1 MMIEL
6 TYHQGEDE
14 VPSLK
19 EHFAL
24 GESGALPTGHLG
36 HCMGNHSTG
45 RIPINDVY
53 PNDKFMNTH

>member
-1 MMIEL
+1 MI

-14 VPSLK
+14 VPSLE

-36 HCMGNHSTG
+36 HWV
-45 RIPINDVY
+45 IIVQDVY
-53 PNDKFMNTH
+53 QLMMYTLNKFMNTH